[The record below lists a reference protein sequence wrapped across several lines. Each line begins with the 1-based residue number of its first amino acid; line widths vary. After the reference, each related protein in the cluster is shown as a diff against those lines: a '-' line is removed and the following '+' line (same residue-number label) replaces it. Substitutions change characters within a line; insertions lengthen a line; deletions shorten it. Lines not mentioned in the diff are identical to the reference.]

1 MGVVQFSPVTQLC
14 LTLCDPL
21 DCSTP
26 GLLAHQVYS
35 NSCPLSRW
43 CHPTISSSV
52 IPLSSCLQSF
62 PVLGS
67 FPVSQLFTS
76 GGQSIRVLAKK
87 KEVQAYVLNKEQN
100 LARVCIWHRTLAT
113 KTIPPSQGSYWVSP
127 RQTEI
132 ITACIL
138 RTSTSKEIQSL

>member
-26 GLLAHQVYS
+26 GLLAHQAYS

-52 IPLSSCLQSF
+52 IPLSSHLQSF
-62 PVLGS
+62 PASGA
-67 FPVSQLFTS
+67 FKVSRLFTS

-113 KTIPPSQGSYWVSP
+113 KTTPPSQGSYWVSP

-138 RTSTSKEIQSL
+138 RTSTSKEI